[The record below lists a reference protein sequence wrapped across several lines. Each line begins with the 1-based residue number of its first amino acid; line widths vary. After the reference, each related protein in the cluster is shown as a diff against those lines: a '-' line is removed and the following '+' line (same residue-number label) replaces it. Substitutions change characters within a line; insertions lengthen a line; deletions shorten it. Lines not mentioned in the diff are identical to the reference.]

1 MKNPCDAKAS
11 WHLKVGNGILN
22 HGSYF
27 EADKITTKPWSVL
40 PEVRIQGCVFHWA
53 QALWRKVSEPE
64 TAWFQWFT
72 CMSLQN
78 QTIEM
83 TQNTNSLLRW
93 KIVIWQMNETKILAW
108 ISGTSHKFYFS
119 LHWKVR
125 ELGLQVAYSADQ
137 ETRTSENWWRCHFHP
152 TKQSVQSMFLRLG
165 MQAAAD
171 PLLDLVDYIKRLR
184 LQVGASLV
192 FEKYVWRIR

>member
-1 MKNPCDAKAS
+1 
-11 WHLKVGNGILN
+11 
-22 HGSYF
+22 
-27 EADKITTKPWSVL
+27 
-40 PEVRIQGCVFHWA
+40 
-53 QALWRKVSEPE
+53 
-64 TAWFQWFT
+64 
-72 CMSLQN
+72 
-78 QTIEM
+78 M
-83 TQNTNSLLRW
+83 TQNTNSLADERLLYGKW
-93 KIVIWQMNETKILAW
+93 TKRKSWLEFQVPVTNFI
-108 ISGTSHKFYFS
+108 FS

-137 ETRTSENWWRCHFHP
+137 DTRTSENWWRCHFHP

-171 PLLDLVDYIKRLR
+171 PLLDLVDYIERLR